1 MKIRSS
7 ALGKIMTNPRK
18 KSETLSATCKT
29 YIKELVKEDLFGY
42 KSTIDSKYLTKGID
56 MEDTSID
63 LYNEVH
69 GTLYLKNTERLENE
83 FITGECDIN
92 AEDKIIDIKSS
103 WSLETFPASPED
115 IDAVKTGYEWQL
127 RAYMWLYDKP
137 KAELAYCMV
146 STPDYL
152 LKEWDNLGIHKVDS
166 HDPFLRVTT
175 ISFERDTEKEELIAQ
190 RVKDCREFYNEYK
203 DSILNKQLILD

>member
-7 ALGKIMTNPRK
+7 ALGKIMTNPRSK
-18 KSETLSATCKT
+18 KETLSAGCKT

-56 MEDTSID
+56 LEDTSID

-69 GTLYLKNTERLENE
+69 GTLYLKNTERLSNE

-103 WSLETFPASPED
+103 WSLETFPASPD
-115 IDAVKTGYEWQL
+115 DVNNKDYEWQL
-127 RAYMWLYDKP
+127 RGYMMLYNKP

-152 LKEWDNLGIHKVDS
+152 LKDWDNLDIHKVDK

-175 ISFERDTEKEELIAQ
+175 ISFERDRDKERDIID
-190 RVKDCREFYNEYK
+190 RVIECGKFYIEYR
-203 DSILNKQLILD
+203 DSILNKQLILS

>member
-1 MKIRSS
+1 MKIRCS

-115 IDAVKTGYEWQL
+115 VNNKDYEWQL
-127 RAYMWLYDKP
+127 RGYMMLYNKP

-146 STPDYL
+146 NTPDYL
-152 LKEWDNLGIHKVDS
+152 LKEWDNWDIHKVDKF
-166 HDPFLRVTT
+166 DPFLRVTT

-190 RVKDCREFYNEYK
+190 RVKDCREFYNEYR
-203 DSILNKQLILD
+203 DSILNKQLILDE

>member
-1 MKIRSS
+1 MKIRCS

-18 KSETLSATCKT
+18 KTEVLSATCKT

-42 KSTIDSKYLTKGID
+42 RTTIDSKYLTKGID
-56 MEDTSID
+56 LEDTSID

-115 IDAVKTGYEWQL
+115 VNNKDYEWQL
-127 RAYMWLYDKP
+127 RGYMMLYNKP

-152 LKEWDNLGIHKVDS
+152 LKEWDNWDIHKVDK

-175 ISFERDTEKEELIAQ
+175 ISFERDRDKEREIMD
-190 RVKDCREFYNEYK
+190 RVIECGKFYIEYR
-203 DSILNKQLILD
+203 DSILNKQPILSE

>member
-29 YIKELVKEDLFGY
+29 YIKELVKEDLFNY
-42 KSTIDSKYLTKGID
+42 RTTIDSKYLTKGID
-56 MEDTSID
+56 LEDTSIN

-69 GTLYLKNTERLENE
+69 NTLYLKNTERLENE

-92 AEDKIIDIKSS
+92 AENKIIDIKTS
-103 WSLETFPASPED
+103 WSLETFPPAPED
-115 IDAVKTGYEWQL
+115 INNKDYEWQL
-127 RAYMWLYDKP
+127 RGYMMLYNKP

-152 LKEWDNLGIHKVDS
+152 LKDWDNYKIHKVDK

-175 ISFERDTEKEELIAQ
+175 ISFERDSEKEQLIKE
-190 RVKDCREFYNEYK
+190 RVIECGKFYIEYR
-203 DSILNKQLILD
+203 DSILNKQLILSE

>member
-7 ALGKIMTNPRK
+7 ALGKIMTNPRSK
-18 KSETLSATCKT
+18 KETLSSGCKT

-69 GTLYLKNTERLENE
+69 GTLYLKNTERLSNE

-103 WSLETFPASPED
+103 WSLETFPASPYD
-115 IDAVKTGYEWQL
+115 VNNKDYEWQL
-127 RAYMWLYDKP
+127 RGYMMLYNKP

-152 LKEWDNLGIHKVDS
+152 LKDWDNLDIHKVDK

-175 ISFERDTEKEELIAQ
+175 ISFERDRDKERDIID
-190 RVKDCREFYNEYK
+190 RVIECGKFYIEYR
-203 DSILNKQLILD
+203 DSILNKQLILI

>member
-7 ALGKIMTNPRK
+7 ALGKIMTNPRSK
-18 KSETLSATCKT
+18 KETLSAGCKT
-29 YIKELVKEDLFGY
+29 YIKELVKEDLFNY

-69 GTLYLKNTERLENE
+69 GTLYLKNTERLSNE

-92 AEDKIIDIKSS
+92 SEDKIIDIKSS
-103 WSLETFPASPED
+103 WSLETFPPSPED
-115 IDAVKTGYEWQL
+115 ISNKDYEWQL

-152 LKEWDNLGIHKVDS
+152 LKDWDNLDIHKVDKF
-166 HDPFLRVTT
+166 DPFLRVTK
-175 ISFERDTEKEELIAQ
+175 ISFERDRDKERDIID
-190 RVKDCREFYNEYK
+190 RVIECGKFYIEYR

>member
-18 KSETLSATCKT
+18 KSETLSAGCKT

-42 KSTIDSKYLTKGID
+42 RTTIDSKYLTKGID

-69 GTLYLKNTERLENE
+69 NTLYLKNTERLENE

-92 AEDKIIDIKSS
+92 TGDKIIDIKTS
-103 WSLETFPASPED
+103 WSLETFPAAVDD
-115 IDAVKTGYEWQL
+115 INNKDYEMQL
-127 RAYMWLYDKP
+127 RGYMWLYDKP

-152 LKEWDNLGIHKVDS
+152 LKDWDNLDIHKVDK

-175 ISFERDTEKEELIAQ
+175 ISFERDTDKEQEIME
-190 RVKDCREFYNEYK
+190 RVIECGKFYIEYR
-203 DSILNKQLILD
+203 DSILNKQLILSE

>member
-18 KSETLSATCKT
+18 KTEVLSAGCKT
-29 YIKELVKEDLFGY
+29 YIKELVKEDLFNY

-69 GTLYLKNTERLENE
+69 GTLYLKNTERLSNE

-115 IDAVKTGYEWQL
+115 VNNKDYEWQL
-127 RAYMWLYDKP
+127 RGYMMLYNKP

-152 LKEWDNLGIHKVDS
+152 LKEWDNLDIHKVDK

-175 ISFERDTEKEELIAQ
+175 ISFERDRDKERDIID
-190 RVKDCREFYNEYK
+190 RVIECGKFYIEYR
-203 DSILNKQLILD
+203 DSILNKQLILI

>member
-7 ALGKIMTNPRK
+7 ALGKIMTNPRSK
-18 KSETLSATCKT
+18 KETLSAGCKT

-69 GTLYLKNTERLENE
+69 GTLYLKNTERLSNE

-103 WSLETFPASPED
+103 WSLETFPASPD
-115 IDAVKTGYEWQL
+115 DVNNKDYEWQL

-152 LKEWDNLGIHKVDS
+152 LKEWDNLDIHKVDK

-175 ISFERDTEKEELIAQ
+175 ISFERDREKERQIMD
-190 RVKDCREFYNEYK
+190 RVIECGKFYIEYR
-203 DSILNKQLILD
+203 DSILNKQLTLNE

>member
-7 ALGKIMTNPRK
+7 ALGKIMTNPRSK
-18 KSETLSATCKT
+18 KETLSATCKT

-42 KSTIDSKYLTKGID
+42 RTTIDSKYLTKGID

-69 GTLYLKNTERLENE
+69 GTLYLKNTERLSNE

-103 WSLETFPASPED
+103 WSLETFPAAPSD
-115 IDAVKTGYEWQL
+115 VNNKDYEWQL

-152 LKEWDNLGIHKVDS
+152 LKEWDNLDIHKVDS

-175 ISFERDTEKEELIAQ
+175 ISFERDTEKERQIMD
-190 RVKDCREFYNEYK
+190 RVIECGKFYIEYR
-203 DSILNKQLILD
+203 DSILNKQTILSE

>member
-29 YIKELVKEDLFGY
+29 YIKELVKEDLFNY
-42 KSTIDSKYLTKGID
+42 RTTIDSKYLTKGID
-56 MEDTSID
+56 MEDTSIN

-69 GTLYLKNTERLENE
+69 GTLYLKNTERLSNE

-115 IDAVKTGYEWQL
+115 VNNKDYEWQL
-127 RAYMWLYDKP
+127 RGYLWLYDKP

>member
-7 ALGKIMTNPRK
+7 ALGKIMTNPRSK
-18 KSETLSATCKT
+18 KETLSAGCKT

-69 GTLYLKNTERLENE
+69 STLYLKNTERLSNE

-92 AEDKIIDIKSS
+92 AEDKIIDIKTS

-127 RAYMWLYDKP
+127 RGYMMLYNKP

-152 LKEWDNLGIHKVDS
+152 LKDWDNLDIHKVDK

-175 ISFERDTEKEELIAQ
+175 ISFERDRDKERDIID
-190 RVKDCREFYNEYK
+190 RVIECGKFYIEYR
-203 DSILNKQLILD
+203 DSILNKQLILS

>member
-18 KSETLSATCKT
+18 KTETLSAGCKT

-69 GTLYLKNTERLENE
+69 STLYLKNTERLSNE

-115 IDAVKTGYEWQL
+115 VSNKDYEWQL

-152 LKEWDNLGIHKVDS
+152 LKEWDNWDIHKVDK

-175 ISFERDTEKEELIAQ
+175 ISFERDTDKEQEIME
-190 RVKDCREFYNEYK
+190 RVIQCGKFYNEYR

>member
-7 ALGKIMTNPRK
+7 ALGKIMTNPRSK
-18 KSETLSATCKT
+18 KETLSAGCKT

-69 GTLYLKNTERLENE
+69 GTLYLKNTERLSNE

-92 AEDKIIDIKSS
+92 AEDKIIDIKTS
-103 WSLETFPASPED
+103 WSLETFPPSPED
-115 IDAVKTGYEWQL
+115 INNKDYEWQL
-127 RAYMWLYDKP
+127 RAYMWLYNKP

-146 STPDYL
+146 NTPDYL
-152 LKEWDNLGIHKVDS
+152 LKDWDNLGIHKVDS

-190 RVKDCREFYNEYK
+190 RVKDCRDFYNEYK
-203 DSILNKQLILD
+203 DSILNKQLILE

>member
-18 KSETLSATCKT
+18 KTELLSATCKT

-69 GTLYLKNTERLENE
+69 GTLYLKNTERLSNE

-115 IDAVKTGYEWQL
+115 IDTVKTGYEWQL

-203 DSILNKQLILD
+203 DSILNKQLIIS

>member
-18 KSETLSATCKT
+18 KTEVLSATCKT

-56 MEDTSID
+56 LEDTSID

-69 GTLYLKNTERLENE
+69 STLYLKNTERLSNE

-103 WSLETFPASPED
+103 WSLETFPASPD
-115 IDAVKTGYEWQL
+115 DVNNKDYEWQL
-127 RAYMWLYDKP
+127 RGYMMLYNKP

-152 LKEWDNLGIHKVDS
+152 LKDWDNWEIHKVDK

-175 ISFERDTEKEELIAQ
+175 ISFERDRDKERDIID
-190 RVKDCREFYNEYK
+190 RVIECGKFYIEYR
-203 DSILNKQLILD
+203 DSILNKQLILS

>member
-18 KSETLSATCKT
+18 KGDTLSAGCKT
-29 YIKELVKEDLFGY
+29 YIKELVKEDLFMY
-42 KSTIDSKYLTKGID
+42 RSTIDSKYLTKGID
-56 MEDTSID
+56 LEDTSID

-69 GTLYLKNTERLENE
+69 NTLYLKNTERLSNE

-103 WSLETFPASPED
+103 WSLETFPASPD
-115 IDAVKTGYEWQL
+115 DVNNKDYEWQL

-152 LKEWDNLGIHKVDS
+152 LKDWDNLDIHKVDK

-190 RVKDCREFYNEYK
+190 RVKDCREFYNEYR
-203 DSILNKQLILD
+203 DSILNKQLILS

>member
-18 KSETLSATCKT
+18 KTELLSATCKT

-69 GTLYLKNTERLENE
+69 GTLYLKNTERLSNE

-115 IDAVKTGYEWQL
+115 VNNKDYEWQL
-127 RAYMWLYDKP
+127 RAYMWLYNKP

-152 LKEWDNLGIHKVDS
+152 LKDWDNLGIHKVDS

>member
-69 GTLYLKNTERLENE
+69 GTLYLKNTERLSNE

-115 IDAVKTGYEWQL
+115 IDTVKTGYEWQL

-146 STPDYL
+146 QL
-152 LKEWDNLGIHKVDS
+152 LI
-166 HDPFLRVTT
+166 T
-175 ISFERDTEKEELIAQ
+175 
-190 RVKDCREFYNEYK
+190 Y
-203 DSILNKQLILD
+203 

>member
-7 ALGKIMTNPRK
+7 ALGKIMTNPRS
-18 KSETLSATCKT
+18 KSQTLSAGCKT

-56 MEDTSID
+56 LEDTSID

-69 GTLYLKNTERLENE
+69 NTLYLKNTERLSNE

-92 AEDKIIDIKSS
+92 AEDKIIDIKTS
-103 WSLETFPASPED
+103 WSLETFPAAVDD
-115 IDAVKTGYEWQL
+115 INNKDYEWQL
-127 RAYMWLYDKP
+127 RGYMMLYNKP

-152 LKEWDNLGIHKVDS
+152 LKDWDNYKIHKVDN
-166 HDPFLRVTT
+166 HDPFLRVTC
-175 ISFERDTEKEELIAQ
+175 ISFERDRDKERDIID
-190 RVKDCREFYNEYK
+190 RVIECGKFYIEYR
-203 DSILNKQLILD
+203 DSILNKQPIISE

>member
-7 ALGKIMTNPRK
+7 AIGKIMTNPRSK
-18 KSETLSATCKT
+18 KETLSATCKT

-42 KSTIDSKYLTKGID
+42 RTTIDSKYLTKGID

-103 WSLETFPASPED
+103 WSLETFPASPD
-115 IDAVKTGYEWQL
+115 DVNNKDYEWQL

-152 LKEWDNLGIHKVDS
+152 LKEWDNLDIHKVDN

-203 DSILNKQLILD
+203 DSILNKQLILSE

>member
-7 ALGKIMTNPRK
+7 ALGKIMTNPRGK
-18 KSETLSATCKT
+18 KETLSAGCKT

-56 MEDTSID
+56 LEDTSID

-92 AEDKIIDIKSS
+92 AENKIIDIKSS

-115 IDAVKTGYEWQL
+115 VNNKDYEWQL
-127 RAYMWLYDKP
+127 RGYMMLYDKEVFRLFY
-137 KAELAYCMV
+137 AMV
-146 STPDYL
+146 TTPIEQ
-152 LKEWDNLGIHKVDS
+152 LKDWDNHSIHLVDHIAPEHRLTS
-166 HDPFLRVTT
+166 ITYF
-175 ISFERDTEKEELIAQ
+175 RDETLEEDIES
-190 RVKDCREFYNEYK
+190 KCREAIEFIKEVINQIK
-203 DSILNKQLILD
+203 NK

>member
-1 MKIRSS
+1 MKIRCS
-7 ALGKIMTNPRK
+7 ALGKIMTNPRSK
-18 KSETLSATCKT
+18 KETLSATCKT

-42 KSTIDSKYLTKGID
+42 RTTIDSKYLTKGID
-56 MEDTSID
+56 LEDTSID

-69 GTLYLKNTERLENE
+69 GTLYLKNTERLSNE

-92 AEDKIIDIKSS
+92 AEDKIIDIKTS
-103 WSLETFPASPED
+103 WSLETFPAAVDD
-115 IDAVKTGYEWQL
+115 INNKDYEMQL
-127 RAYMWLYDKP
+127 RGYMWLYDKP

-152 LKEWDNLGIHKVDS
+152 LKEWDNLDIHKVDK

-190 RVKDCREFYNEYK
+190 RVKDCRDFYNEYK
-203 DSILNKQLILD
+203 DSILNKQPILTK

>member
-18 KSETLSATCKT
+18 KSETLSAGCKT

-42 KSTIDSKYLTKGID
+42 RTTIDSKYLTKGID

-103 WSLETFPASPED
+103 WSLETFPPSPED
-115 IDAVKTGYEWQL
+115 VNNKDYEWQL
-127 RAYMWLYDKP
+127 RGYMMLYNKP

-152 LKEWDNLGIHKVDS
+152 LKEWDNWDIHKVDK

-175 ISFERDTEKEELIAQ
+175 ISFERDRDKERDIID
-190 RVKDCREFYNEYK
+190 RVIECGKFYIEYR
-203 DSILNKQLILD
+203 DSILNKQTILSE

>member
-7 ALGKIMTNPRK
+7 AIGKIMTNPRK
-18 KSETLSATCKT
+18 KTDTLSAGCKT

-69 GTLYLKNTERLENE
+69 GTLYLKNTERLSNE

-92 AEDKIIDIKSS
+92 AEDKIIDIKTS
-103 WSLETFPASPED
+103 WSLETFPPSPED
-115 IDAVKTGYEWQL
+115 INNKDYEWQL
-127 RAYMWLYDKP
+127 RAYMWLYNKP

-146 STPDYL
+146 NTPDYL
-152 LKEWDNLGIHKVDS
+152 LKDWDNLGIHKVDS

-190 RVKDCREFYNEYK
+190 RVKDCRDFYNEYK
-203 DSILNKQLILD
+203 DSILNKQLILE

>member
-7 ALGKIMTNPRK
+7 ALGKIMTNPRSK
-18 KSETLSATCKT
+18 KETLSAGCKT
-29 YIKELVKEDLFGY
+29 YIKELVKEDLFNY

-69 GTLYLKNTERLENE
+69 GTLYLKNTERLSNE

-103 WSLETFPASPED
+103 WSLETFPASPD
-115 IDAVKTGYEWQL
+115 DVNNKDYEWQL
-127 RAYMWLYDKP
+127 RAICGY
-137 KAELAYCMV
+137 
-146 STPDYL
+146 
-152 LKEWDNLGIHKVDS
+152 
-166 HDPFLRVTT
+166 T
-175 ISFERDTEKEELIAQ
+175 ISL
-190 RVKDCREFYNEYK
+190 
-203 DSILNKQLILD
+203 KQNLPTAWFQLLTTY

>member
-18 KSETLSATCKT
+18 KTEVLSATCKT
-29 YIKELVKEDLFGY
+29 YIKELVKEDLFNY
-42 KSTIDSKYLTKGID
+42 RTTIDSKYLTKGID

-115 IDAVKTGYEWQL
+115 VNNKDYEWQL
-127 RAYMWLYDKP
+127 RGYMMLYNKP

-146 STPDYL
+146 NTPDYL
-152 LKEWDNLGIHKVDS
+152 LKEWDNWDIHKVDK

-190 RVKDCREFYNEYK
+190 RVKNCREFYNEYK
-203 DSILNKQLILD
+203 DSILNKQLIIS

>member
-7 ALGKIMTNPRK
+7 ALGKIMTKPRSK
-18 KSETLSATCKT
+18 KETLSAGCKT

-42 KSTIDSKYLTKGID
+42 KSKIDSKYLTKGID
-56 MEDTSID
+56 LEDTSID

-69 GTLYLKNTERLENE
+69 GTLYLKNTERLSNE

-92 AEDKIIDIKSS
+92 AEDKIIDIKTS
-103 WSLETFPASPED
+103 WSLETFPPSPED
-115 IDAVKTGYEWQL
+115 VSNKDYEWQL

-152 LKEWDNLGIHKVDS
+152 LKSYDNWNIHKVDNF
-166 HDPFLRVTT
+166 DPFLRVTT
-175 ISFERDTEKEELIAQ
+175 ISFERDTDKEELIAQ
-190 RVKDCREFYNEYK
+190 RVKDCREFYIEYK
-203 DSILNKQLILD
+203 DSILNKQPILE

>member
-7 ALGKIMTNPRK
+7 ALGKIMTNSRK

-92 AEDKIIDIKSS
+92 AEDKIIDIKTS

-115 IDAVKTGYEWQL
+115 VNNKDYEWQL

-152 LKEWDNLGIHKVDS
+152 LKEWDNWDIHKVDK

-175 ISFERDTEKEELIAQ
+175 ISFERDRDKERDIID
-190 RVKDCREFYNEYK
+190 RVIECGKFYIEYR
-203 DSILNKQLILD
+203 DSILNKQTILSE

>member
-7 ALGKIMTNPRK
+7 ALGKIMTNPRSK
-18 KSETLSATCKT
+18 KETLSATCKT

-42 KSTIDSKYLTKGID
+42 RTTIDSKYLTKGID

-115 IDAVKTGYEWQL
+115 VNNKDYEWQL

-152 LKEWDNLGIHKVDS
+152 LKEWDNLDIHKVDK

-203 DSILNKQLILD
+203 DSILNKQPILSE

>member
-18 KSETLSATCKT
+18 KSETLSAGCKT

-69 GTLYLKNTERLENE
+69 GTLYLKNTERLSNE

-103 WSLETFPASPED
+103 WSLETFPASPD
-115 IDAVKTGYEWQL
+115 DVNNKDYEWQL

-152 LKEWDNLGIHKVDS
+152 LKEWDNWDIHKVDK

-175 ISFERDTEKEELIAQ
+175 ISFERDTEKERQIMD
-190 RVKDCREFYNEYK
+190 RVIECGKFYIEYR
-203 DSILNKQLILD
+203 DSILNKQLILSE

>member
-7 ALGKIMTNPRK
+7 ALGKIMTNPRSK
-18 KSETLSATCKT
+18 KETLSAGCKT
-29 YIKELVKEDLFGY
+29 YIKELVKEDLFNY

-56 MEDTSID
+56 LEDTSID

-69 GTLYLKNTERLENE
+69 GTLYLKNTERLSNE

-103 WSLETFPASPED
+103 WSLETFPASPDD
-115 IDAVKTGYEWQL
+115 INNKDYEWQL
-127 RAYMWLYDKP
+127 RAYMWLYNKP

-152 LKEWDNLGIHKVDS
+152 LKEWDNLDIHKVDK

-190 RVKDCREFYNEYK
+190 RVQDCREFYNEYR
-203 DSILNKQLILD
+203 DSILNKQLILE

>member
-18 KSETLSATCKT
+18 KTEVLSATCKT
-29 YIKELVKEDLFGY
+29 YIKELVKEDLFNY
-42 KSTIDSKYLTKGID
+42 RTTIDSKYLTKGID

-69 GTLYLKNTERLENE
+69 GTLYLKNTERLSNE

-103 WSLETFPASPED
+103 WSLETFPASPD
-115 IDAVKTGYEWQL
+115 DVNNKDYEWQL

-152 LKEWDNLGIHKVDS
+152 LKEWDNLDIHKVDK

-175 ISFERDTEKEELIAQ
+175 ISFERDRDKERDIID
-190 RVKDCREFYNEYK
+190 RVIECGKFYIEYR

>member
-1 MKIRSS
+1 
-7 ALGKIMTNPRK
+7 
-18 KSETLSATCKT
+18 
-29 YIKELVKEDLFGY
+29 
-42 KSTIDSKYLTKGID
+42 

-69 GTLYLKNTERLENE
+69 GTLYLKNTERLSNE

-103 WSLETFPASPED
+103 WSLETFPASPD
-115 IDAVKTGYEWQL
+115 DVNNKDYEWQL
-127 RAYMWLYDKP
+127 RGYMMLYNKP

-152 LKEWDNLGIHKVDS
+152 LKDWDNLDIHKVDK
-166 HDPFLRVTT
+166 HDPFLRVTC

-203 DSILNKQLILD
+203 DSILNKQLILS

>member
-18 KSETLSATCKT
+18 KTDTLSAGCKT

-69 GTLYLKNTERLENE
+69 STLYLKNTERLSNE

-103 WSLETFPASPED
+103 WSLETFPASPD
-115 IDAVKTGYEWQL
+115 DVNNKDYEWQL

-152 LKEWDNLGIHKVDS
+152 LKEWDNWDIHKVDK
-166 HDPFLRVTT
+166 HDPFLRVTK
-175 ISFERDTEKEELIAQ
+175 ISFERDTDKEQEIME
-190 RVKDCREFYNEYK
+190 RVIECGKFYNEYR
-203 DSILNKQLILD
+203 DSILNKQPIIS

>member
-42 KSTIDSKYLTKGID
+42 KSTIESKYLTKGID
-56 MEDTSID
+56 MEDTSIN
-63 LYNEVH
+63 LYNEVR
-69 GTLYLKNTERLENE
+69 GTLYLKNTERLSNE

-92 AEDKIIDIKSS
+92 AGDKIIDIKSS

-152 LKEWDNLGIHKVDS
+152 LKDWDNLGIHKVDS

-203 DSILNKQLILD
+203 DSILNKQLIIS